1 MAHLKDFYHFDIDY
15 SVQNM
20 YFLKWSMSSDILLLE
35 PFSIT
40 NWKGRFAVTIGQDIK
55 ATAILKALQK

>member
-1 MAHLKDFYHFDIDY
+1 MAYLKDFDPFDIDD

-35 PFSIT
+35 PDSIAK
-40 NWKGRFAVTIGQDIK
+40 WKGRSALTIS
-55 ATAILKALQK
+55 